1 MILNERDSR
10 HEQVLQVAQ
19 QMMTAARTA
28 PKGKGVDIIE
38 VAMVTESNIRILSD
52 TMKQM
57 YEDNGFKFFLRDADN
72 ILQAE
77 CVVLIGTR
85 SLPQGLDCGH
95 CGYEHCGDRKK
106 GVPCAINS
114 VDVGI
119 AIGSACSVA
128 ADHRVDTRVMFSAGL
143 AAQQLDWLD
152 GCTQVYAI
160 PVSASSKIRSS
171 TGSLRQNK
179 FFSRVGHAVFF
190 IGQSDEVGVFFYH
203 LLCIGHGNAES
214 GVLNHGQVVESV
226 ADGNHFLTRK
236 SDSFRR
242 MASDW
247 ALSMPLGTSSRK

>member
-119 AIGSACSVA
+119 AIGSAC
-128 ADHRVDTRVMFSAGL
+128 
-143 AAQQLDWLD
+143 
-152 GCTQVYAI
+152 
-160 PVSASSKIRSS
+160 
-171 TGSLRQNK
+171 LRPE
-179 FFSRVGHAVFF
+179 A
-190 IGQSDEVGVFFYH
+190 
-203 LLCIGHGNAES
+203 
-214 GVLNHGQVVESV
+214 
-226 ADGNHFLTRK
+226 
-236 SDSFRR
+236 
-242 MASDW
+242 
-247 ALSMPLGTSSRK
+247 

>member
-85 SLPQGLDCGH
+85 SLPQGWIADIADMNIA
-95 CGYEHCGDRKK
+95 ETAKK
-106 GVPCAINS
+106 EYPVPSI
-114 VDVGI
+114 V
-119 AIGSACSVA
+119 
-128 ADHRVDTRVMFSAGL
+128 
-143 AAQQLDWLD
+143 
-152 GCTQVYAI
+152 
-160 PVSASSKIRSS
+160 
-171 TGSLRQNK
+171 
-179 FFSRVGHAVFF
+179 
-190 IGQSDEVGVFFYH
+190 
-203 LLCIGHGNAES
+203 
-214 GVLNHGQVVESV
+214 
-226 ADGNHFLTRK
+226 
-236 SDSFRR
+236 
-242 MASDW
+242 
-247 ALSMPLGTSSRK
+247 